1 MLILLLMVG
10 GCGVPS
16 SASTPVVASRTV
28 VDAEGTTVHVPET
41 VTRLVTL
48 SEPTLDGALALGV
61 VPVGTVSGRGQNS
74 VPNYLSDKA
83 AGVAVLGT
91 IAQPNYE
98 AIGAVRPDLMLVDG
112 TSINNNPPVIEAL
125 RRIAPV
131 VVTGYAGGDWRLN
144 FTHVADALN
153 LADQGAEVM
162 ADYDAAVAGAR
173 GLLTG
178 FSDSTFSIVRWQGGS
193 ASVILKE
200 LPPGQALSDLGLRR
214 PSSQDSIGRGHSEPV
229 SLENLDRLDAD
240 YLFFGTLG
248 GSSVGNPGA
257 GGAADLDGARSALA
271 DATAVPG
278 LTDLTA
284 YRVGHIILVDGSAWT
299 STGGPLLMRRLVDD
313 VLHALR

>member
-16 SASTPVVASRTV
+16 SAATPVVASRTV

-214 PSSQDSIGRGHSEPV
+214 PPARTPSDAVTPSRSRWRTSTDWTPTTSSSERSEAPV
-229 SLENLDRLDAD
+229 SGIPEREGQPIWTVRAPRWPMPPPC
-240 YLFFGTLG
+240 LG
-248 GSSVGNPGA
+248 
-257 GGAADLDGARSALA
+257 
-271 DATAVPG
+271 
-278 LTDLTA
+278 
-284 YRVGHIILVDGSAWT
+284 
-299 STGGPLLMRRLVDD
+299 
-313 VLHALR
+313 